1 MEVHLLRQQ
10 GYVVKL
16 LAVLQLGL
24 IGSVY
29 LLVVTVLLC
38 LVAQLHMVQ
47 KQ

>member
-1 MEVHLLRQQ
+1 MKVHLLPQR

-16 LAVLQLGL
+16 LVVLQLGL

-38 LVAQLHMVQ
+38 LVAQPHMVQ